1 MGLRAEQGRRRAQQV
16 LLPAPAP
23 GRAPGSAALTRG
35 RSVAPVETRR
45 QGRRPALSRAS
56 FVLAAAAVSCAFAW
70 SYSGV
75 LTDLWNIWQRNDN
88 YSSGVLV
95 PFLAAYLVLARRKQL
110 AQLEH
115 RPSFLGLSVILGA
128 FVLRFLG
135 SALMLGSVE
144 RFSTVVAIV
153 GIVLFL
159 FGVQVTRR
167 LGWVLAFLLLM
178 LPWPNRVY
186 TAASLPLQSLATKS
200 TVFVLETLGYFA
212 THEGNIIHVEDTTV
226 AVAEACSG
234 LHMLTAFLIVAALVA
249 FLCRRGVGQKML
261 LVASSVP
268 IAILCNTIRL
278 TATAI
283 AFTAGYHEQ
292 VNQFFH
298 DFGGV
303 AMMPLALALLAGEL
317 WVMKL
322 LFVRGG
328 VATPSAAG
336 TN

>member
-1 MGLRAEQGRRRAQQV
+1 
-16 LLPAPAP
+16 
-23 GRAPGSAALTRG
+23 
-35 RSVAPVETRR
+35 VAPVETRR